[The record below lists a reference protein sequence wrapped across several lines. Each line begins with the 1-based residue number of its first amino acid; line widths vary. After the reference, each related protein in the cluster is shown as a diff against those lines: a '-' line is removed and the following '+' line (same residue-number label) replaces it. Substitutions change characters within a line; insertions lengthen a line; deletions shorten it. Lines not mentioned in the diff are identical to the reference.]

1 MSGLVYYYHLFSGR
15 PDALTFPHDKI
26 ICGGKHMD
34 EWTRPDPSRMAL
46 LTIDIQREF
55 QPGGPSGREENAQ
68 TIPAAARLAKAFR
81 KAAKPLIHIV
91 RIYLPDASNVD
102 LCRRSRILSGN
113 PLLLP
118 GSLSS
123 QIAAQLLPDPSIL
136 LDHRL
141 LLSGA
146 IQNIGPSEYIIYKP
160 RFGAFFGTPLM
171 EHLETLGV
179 DTLAVTGSNYPNCP
193 RATIYE
199 ACDRDYRVIAVTD
212 GISLLDE
219 AGKRELEA
227 IGVNCLS
234 STETVSLLF

>member
-1 MSGLVYYYHLFSGR
+1 
-15 PDALTFPHDKI
+15 
-26 ICGGKHMD
+26 MD
-34 EWTRPDPSRMAL
+34 EWTRPDPSRMAM

-68 TIPAAARLAKAFR
+68 TIPAAAQLAKAFR

-91 RIYLPDASNVD
+91 RIYLPNASNVD

-118 GSLSS
+118 DSVSS
-123 QIAAQLLPDPSIL
+123 QIAPQMLSDPSIM
-136 LDHRL
+136 LDHEL
-141 LLSGA
+141 LLSGG
-146 IQNIGPSEYIIYKP
+146 IQKIGPKEYVIYKP
-160 RFGAFFGTPLM
+160 RFGAFYHTPLKG
-171 EHLETLGV
+171 HLDALGV
-179 DTLAVTGSNYPNCP
+179 NTLAVTGSNYPNCP

-199 ACDRDYRVIAVTD
+199 ACDRDFRVIAVTD